1 MRATNC
7 EDGQSIVLVVLG
19 MGIFLLGA
27 VGLGFD
33 GSHLYSERTRAQLAA
48 DAAAQAAMISI
59 FNGTNTFPT
68 TAFTCTTTD
77 TRTPCVYASKDGF
90 GSIAADTVAIS
101 YPADSAAPGINFSA
115 TVPIH
120 LVQATVTRSVPTTL
134 MRLLGPTATTVTAK
148 GMAAIVDVV
157 TPTPIVVTH
166 PSLASS
172 LFLNGATDTIKI
184 CGGPTKSIQ
193 VNSVNAGA
201 FSMGQGNVDLSQAG
215 PTDPGNCTAT
225 KGSAD
230 FGVTGGPSSDPGVNF
245 GTGGSGK
252 YVAGA
257 FPVDDPFANVS
268 SPTDPGTAGTSTP
281 ISLGTHGCAYATC
294 TEYTPG
300 DYASLDFTGKNI
312 ILDPGLYYVK
322 GGGVTF
328 KNMNGG
334 QGAAA
339 SEPYSALCSGC
350 AANAD
355 TGSGVVFY
363 DTHATGSTSTGG
375 FDIETGVNFA
385 LHGATLTTT
394 NALGET
400 VPASPYYGILFF
412 EDRTADAHTG
422 NQPPSHGGAHNI
434 GVGNG
439 CFTLIGSIYMT
450 NTKATMTADSTHYQ
464 QVTYNG
470 TPCSSTVQQGYI
482 VVSVLQL
489 KGTTTLKMTIP
500 PYGYL
505 TTHKLALV
513 N

>member
-1 MRATNC
+1 MRAKNR

-19 MGIFLLGA
+19 MGIFLIGA

-59 FNGTNTFPT
+59 FNGTNTFST
-68 TAFTCTTTD
+68 SAFTCTTTG
-77 TRTPCVYASKDGF
+77 TQTPCVYARNDGF
-90 GSIAADTVAIS
+90 GGTAADTVTIS
-101 YPADSAAPGINFSA
+101 YPADSAAPGISFSS
-115 TVPIH
+115 TVSPH
-120 LVQATVTRSVPTTL
+120 LVQATVSRSVPTTL
-134 MRLLGPTATTVTAK
+134 MRLLGPTATTVQATA
-148 GMAAIVDVV
+148 MAAIVDVI

-172 LFLNGATDTIKI
+172 LFLNGNTDTIKI

-193 VNSVNAGA
+193 VNSSNASA
-201 FSMGQGNVDLSQAG
+201 FSIGQGNVDLSQAG
-215 PTDPGNCTAT
+215 PGDPGDCSSV
-225 KGSAD
+225 SAGAD
-230 FGVTGGPSSDPGVNF
+230 LGVTGGPSSVGSNLLL
-245 GTGGSGK
+245 GTSGH
-252 YVAGA
+252 YVPGA
-257 FPVDDPFANVS
+257 FAVDDPFGSVS
-268 SPTDPGTAGTSTP
+268 SPTDPLTTGSATNIGV
-281 ISLGTHGCAYATC
+281 GVHGCAYASC

-339 SEPYSALCSGC
+339 STPYNALCSGC
-350 AANAD
+350 AAVAN
-355 TGSGVVFY
+355 TGTGVVIY

-375 FDIETGVNFA
+375 FDIETGANFA
-385 LHGATLTTT
+385 LHGATPTTT
-394 NALGET
+394 NSLGET

-422 NQPPSHGGAHNI
+422 NNPPSHGGAHNI

-439 CFTLIGSIYMT
+439 CFTLIGSIYIT

-505 TTHKLALV
+505 TTHKIALV
-513 N
+513 Q

>member
-1 MRATNC
+1 MCATDN
-7 EDGQSIVLVVLG
+7 EEGQSIVLVVLA
-19 MGIFLLGA
+19 MGIFLIGA

-33 GSHLYSERTRAQLAA
+33 GSHLFSERTRAQLAA

-77 TRTPCVYASKDGF
+77 TRTPCLYASNDGF
-90 GSIAADTVAIS
+90 GGTAADTVAIS
-101 YPADSAAPGINFSA
+101 YPADSAAPGVNLS
-115 TVPIH
+115 TGLPIR
-120 LVQATVTRSVPTTL
+120 LVQATVTRSVSTTL
-134 MRLLGPTATTVTAK
+134 MRLLGPTATTVKATA
-148 GMAAIVDVV
+148 MAAIVDVV

-166 PSLASS
+166 PTLASS
-172 LFLNGATDTIKI
+172 LFLNGNTDTIKI

-193 VNSVNAGA
+193 INSSNASA
-201 FSMGQGNVDLSQAG
+201 FSIGQGNVDLSQAG
-215 PTDPGNCTAT
+215 PGDPGDCSSV
-225 KGSAD
+225 SAGAD
-230 FGVTGGPSSDPGVNF
+230 LGVTGGPSSVGNNLNLGTSGHYFPG
-245 GTGGSGK
+245 S
-252 YVAGA
+252 
-257 FPVDDPFANVS
+257 FPVDDPFGSIS
-268 SPTDPGTAGTSTP
+268 SPSDPGIAGTSTT

-312 ILDPGLYYVK
+312 ILDPGLYYVN

-328 KNMNGG
+328 KNTNGG

-339 SEPYSALCSGC
+339 TTPYDALCSGC
-350 AANAD
+350 AANTD
-355 TGSGVVFY
+355 TGSGVVFF

-385 LHGATLTTT
+385 LHGATPTTT

-439 CFTLIGSIYMT
+439 CFTLIGTIYMT
-450 NTKATMTADSTHYQ
+450 NTKATMTADSSHYQ

-489 KGTTTLKMTIP
+489 KGTTTLKMAIP
-500 PYGYL
+500 AYGYL
-505 TTHKLALV
+505 ITHKLALV